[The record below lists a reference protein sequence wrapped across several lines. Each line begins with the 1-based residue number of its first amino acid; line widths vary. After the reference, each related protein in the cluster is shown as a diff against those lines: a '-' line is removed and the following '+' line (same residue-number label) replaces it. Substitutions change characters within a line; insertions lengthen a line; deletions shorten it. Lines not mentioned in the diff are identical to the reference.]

1 MAKCKWCNKETIN
14 EGTMECN
21 HCWDIRHSMECGD
34 MDIVEKIYVHVCNQ
48 RTMKKLEE
56 IKIEKIQPTK
66 SDIMKDDLH
75 IESF

>member
-1 MAKCKWCNKETIN
+1 
-14 EGTMECN
+14 
-21 HCWDIRHSMECGD
+21 MECGD